1 MTWLKVFLIEL
12 AFNKVYIF
20 VSSTVRRSVAAIGC
34 DTIYEVKFYL
44 QHRVNKSQKQNN
56 IIINRSSV

>member
-20 VSSTVRRSVAAIGC
+20 VSSTVRRRVAAIGC

>member
-20 VSSTVRRSVAAIGC
+20 VSSTVRRRGV
-34 DTIYEVKFYL
+34 TKT
-44 QHRVNKSQKQNN
+44 KTQKG
-56 IIINRSSV
+56 RPKT